1 MLWKNPQQ
9 ISIKGLGRYCI
20 RVSMPGETLK
30 KTLLF
35 VIVFSLVVG
44 AVFLSGC
51 LQQEGSGSV
60 VLAQPGPVK
69 LRIGALLDLTGK
81 GASYGNDARDA
92 ALLAVEDLRKTQ
104 KSLEVELL
112 FEDSQSEDLQAVNS
126 AKKLLEKAGE
136 VINIDHHVGAEE
148 KLRALDAQYENFTY
162 VFNNNRSGAS
172 LAWEYFYG
180 RKTIPE
186 LVLLVED
193 GDIGKFE
200 FPDKT
205 KWSGGVL
212 MPLMNQPAKVLELFE
227 KPIQTIL
234 SEGKVTTDFMD
245 FLIEMY
251 CARNEPISLRIG
263 EHTVV
268 AYNANF
274 NVERMRSTLGH
285 ILVEKHHA
293 TVALFRISRD
303 EVAFSFRGLDAV
315 EPSALALASMLGG
328 NGHLNGL
335 ENSVA
340 ARMANLP
347 ALRMRPFLNP
357 GPLAASPLIGFVAT
371 PPDGDARGDLYHG
384 GLLLSPG
391 LRR

>member
-1 MLWKNPQQ
+1 MRGNFYASYA
-9 ISIKGLGRYCI
+9 IMT
-20 RVSMPGETLK
+20 SMTKKIIHPEPSRRIGIHHKDCLDGTASAAILLK
-30 KTLLF
+30 KFPEILLRPLSHHYTEDTLGE
-35 VIVFSLVVG
+35 IVKEIDSKTIVYIVDFSL
-44 AVFLSGC
+44 
-51 LQQEGSGSV
+51 
-60 VLAQPGPVK
+60 
-69 LRIGALLDLTGK
+69 R
-81 GASYGNDARDA
+81 
-92 ALLAVEDLRKTQ
+92 EDHT
-104 KSLEVELL
+104 E
-112 FEDSQSEDLQAVNS
+112 
-126 AKKLLEKAGE
+126 KLLEKADE
-136 VINIDHHVGAEE
+136 VINIDHHIGAEE
-148 KLRALDAQYENFTY
+148 KLRALDTQYENFTY

-172 LAWEYFYG
+172 LAWEYFYD

-186 LVLLVED
+186 LVLLIED

-234 SEGKVTTDFMD
+234 SEGKVATDFMD

-251 CARNEPISLRIG
+251 CARNEPISLQIG

-303 EVAFSFRGLDAV
+303 EVAFSFRGLDVV

-328 NGHLNGL
+328 NGHRN
-335 ENSVA
+335 A
-340 ARMANLP
+340 A
-347 ALRMRPFLNP
+347 
-357 GPLAASPLIGFVAT
+357 GAAVSLKKFCEMIKK
-371 PPDGDARGDLYHG
+371 
-384 GLLLSPG
+384 
-391 LRR
+391 

>member
-1 MLWKNPQQ
+1 MTEKIIGIYHKDCLDGTTAAA
-9 ISIKGLGRYCI
+9 IL
-20 RVSMPGETLK
+20 LK
-30 KTLLF
+30 QFPAVLLRPLSHHYTEDALEE
-35 VIVFSLVVG
+35 IVKEADPKAVVYIVDFSL
-44 AVFLSGC
+44 
-51 LQQEGSGSV
+51 
-60 VLAQPGPVK
+60 
-69 LRIGALLDLTGK
+69 R
-81 GASYGNDARDA
+81 
-92 ALLAVEDLRKTQ
+92 EDHT
-104 KSLEVELL
+104 E
-112 FEDSQSEDLQAVNS
+112 
-126 AKKLLEKAGE
+126 KLLEKAGE

-251 CARNEPISLRIG
+251 HTHNEPISLQIG
-263 EHTVV
+263 EHIVV

-328 NGHLNGL
+328 NGHRN
-335 ENSVA
+335 A
-340 ARMANLP
+340 A
-347 ALRMRPFLNP
+347 
-357 GPLAASPLIGFVAT
+357 GAAVSLKEFCEMIEK
-371 PPDGDARGDLYHG
+371 
-384 GLLLSPG
+384 
-391 LRR
+391 